1 VKVYA
6 FADLSAL
13 VINSLF
19 GIYVYGKNPRG
30 LPNKVF
36 AILML
41 SVCVW
46 QFGEFNLINATEAN
60 IALFWDRLLY
70 VGLILTPTMTF
81 LLALVFP
88 SRRAFLESRLRVFL
102 LFVPSLFLLL
112 LLPTDFFISG
122 VQSAYWGFGK
132 TPGPLFWLF
141 RIHLS
146 VFILLTLATF
156 YCSYRAAKTGRER
169 IQSKYLMAAI
179 GLPGTIGILILIV
192 FQPLGLDY
200 LNTSVAALASIIGTG
215 ILAYAIVKHR
225 LMDIDIVFTKGTAY
239 AFSLVV
245 VTLPSV
251 ALALLLQYRRGEIDY
266 VLSFS
271 ILTIVSLGCILFAK
285 IKPRVETAIEKTV
298 FRGKYLYKSIL
309 TEFSKEIVTIIDLSL
324 LCKKVIDTIT
334 RTMRIDKASIFIYE
348 EEKSKYVLQEY
359 VDLGQYA
366 KARNDLLSMSRGD
379 ALIKWLG
386 KNRSTIVREEWEKR
400 SRTPDLKGTLS
411 TMKHIESEVCIPL
424 LVKARL
430 IGFINLGKKSEKGLY
445 SGEEID
451 LLETLANQTAIAMEN
466 AKLYEDLKRQKAI
479 MRRADRLASLGTLTA
494 GLAHEIRN
502 PLVAIKTLTQLLP
515 ERIDD
520 EEFRKDFLAIAS
532 GEVDRISSLVNELLE
547 FARPTKPQL
556 QYENLSEIMDGMV
569 LLISTE
575 VKKQNLEIT
584 TEYGENIPPV
594 PIDREQIKQVF
605 LNILL
610 NATEATDE
618 GGMVGVE
625 IRTFAT
631 EKGARFVQVEIRD
644 TGRGIPEEH
653 LDNIFTPFFTT
664 KKKGSGLGL
673 SNAHQIIQE
682 HGGTITVE
690 SRVGKGSS
698 FCINL
703 PVSPEVREDKV
714 SADKESHVSQPL
726 H

>member
-1 VKVYA
+1 MIELREICLIFTA
-6 FADLSAL
+6 ST
-13 VINSLF
+13 ILF
-19 GIYVYGKNPRG
+19 LGIYVISANPRRDVNRVFG
-30 LPNKVF
+30 LFCVF
-36 AILML
+36 AFVWITGILLVRLSPSKEQAML
-41 SVCVW
+41 WGRVAF
-46 QFGEFNLINATEAN
+46 FGCPLAAGFFLYFSLIFPERTIQKRVSNPYFLLIPGVAF
-60 IALFWDRLLY
+60 ALLAFT
-70 VGLILTPTMTF
+70 GLILKDVEPTPWGYDSVHGSLYGPFIIYVFFYTVLGILHLFTKF
-81 LLALVFP
+81 INTSSPIRKLQLKYVLLGLTVAPVIALITN
-88 SRRAFLESRLRVFL
+88 A
-102 LFVPSLFLLL
+102 
-112 LLPTDFFISG
+112 LLPALWSSRFTDVGPTSFIVLVVS
-122 VQSAYWGFGK
+122 
-132 TPGPLFWLF
+132 
-141 RIHLS
+141 
-146 VFILLTLATF
+146 
-156 YCSYRAAKTGRER
+156 
-169 IQSKYLMAAI
+169 
-179 GLPGTIGILILIV
+179 
-192 FQPLGLDY
+192 
-200 LNTSVAALASIIGTG
+200 TS
-215 ILAYAIVKHR
+215 YAIVRHR
-225 LMDIDIVFTKGTAY
+225 LMDIDFLIKKGSILLFFLMILCFPAFILLLLLEDIFYQGINYEFTIVAIGLMVL
-239 AFSLVV
+239 FSLTFLKIK
-245 VTLPSV
+245 TLAEEKIEKFIFKDRYRSHRTLMDFSR
-251 ALALLLQYRRGEIDY
+251 AL
-266 VLSFS
+266 VS
-271 ILTIVSLGCILFAK
+271 ILDLTSL
-285 IKPRVETAIEKTV
+285 
-298 FRGKYLYKSIL
+298 
-309 TEFSKEIVTIIDLSL
+309 SKR
-324 LCKKVIDTIT
+324 VIDTVSEAMEVTSGSLYILEEQ
-334 RTMRIDKASIFIYE
+334 RSSYELYEQRGLGPEVEIIKRIPQNDPLFRWLLDQSTVAVKDELTLMARKTERDTI
-348 EEKSKYVLQEY
+348 
-359 VDLGQYA
+359 LG
-366 KARNDLLSMSRGD
+366 RMNEM
-379 ALIKWLG
+379 
-386 KNRSTIVREEWEKR
+386 
-400 SRTPDLKGTLS
+400 
-411 TMKHIESEVCIPL
+411 ESEVCVPL
-424 LVKARL
+424 VSRKRL
-430 IGFINLGKKSEKGLY
+430 IGVINLGKKRNNGPFTIQDIE
-445 SGEEID
+445 
-451 LLETLANQTAIAMEN
+451 LLTTLGNQTAIAIEN
-466 AKLYEDLKRQKAI
+466 AKLYEDMKKQKAI

-584 TEYGENIPPV
+584 SEYGENIPPV

-610 NATEATDE
+610 NAIEATDE

-631 EKGARFVQVEIRD
+631 EKGERFVQVEIRD

-714 SADKESHVSQPL
+714 SADKESHVSHPP